1 MVFLWFFYGFPLVFL
16 SSQWSHQE
24 ILHSVEHDEQLTVAA
39 LEPDSSSDGGVKI
52 GAFNGNNMG
61 TSWES
66 IYLFVCLSIYIIL
79 YMLHVGKHAGNIMG
93 TSW

>member
-1 MVFLWFFYGFPLVFL
+1 M
-16 SSQWSHQE
+16 
-24 ILHSVEHDEQLTVAA
+24 EHDEQLTAA

-66 IYLFVCLSIYIIL
+66 IYLSVCLSIYIIL
-79 YMLHVGKHAGNIMG
+79 YMLHGNMQV
-93 TSW
+93 TSWEHHDNTMRKTHGNSLGK